1 MPPVPNKRVPV
12 NPRYQR
18 VTSRIDT
25 GPNMRKILAQYEG
38 TSGPYAHVKKS
49 SEWYMTLR
57 PTTLAKLLE
66 PAMEGDEK
74 QSIYNLDLAESVSS
88 PHNAVPTHSAC
99 AALSHSGA
107 FSPGETRSEGGYSE
121 VASEAPEGGNL
132 VIYDLRPLSEY
143 ERCHIHGARHFD
155 PLQLKKSANQF
166 PREAYYY
173 KGGAESEKMIV
184 LYDGD
189 GKVCACTRNFDRIW
203 RTLPPSQCSPFGTLC

>member
-1 MPPVPNKRVPV
+1 MLTSLRRHLTGIKKWKLNRLLMS
-12 NPRYQR
+12 NTQ
-18 VTSRIDT
+18 VT
-25 GPNMRKILAQYEG
+25 
-38 TSGPYAHVKKS
+38 V
-49 SEWYMTLR
+49 TLNFEKFVWR
-57 PTTLAKLLE
+57 PIPSFELLE
-66 PAMEGDEK
+66 VA
-74 QSIYNLDLAESVSS
+74 
-88 PHNAVPTHSAC
+88 
-99 AALSHSGA
+99 
-107 FSPGETRSEGGYSE
+107 SE